1 MSNTKEEGAI
11 GGMKPITM
19 QPTSPPP
26 SISPEVIQMM
36 DTFSKMGV
44 KPKADTPE
52 QLMKWMSDFMQAQK
66 TMKEG
71 SDTKFAFPPPPK
83 TDVPPQKE
91 DKAIAT
97 KLILNQPPKITWFS
111 GTDLKSGDA
120 TYEIWRHEVNCM
132 RKQNY
137 DKDAMLIAVRRSLR
151 GEAGMVAMRIDL
163 DANIDDIIR
172 KLDSIYGSVDRK
184 EILLTQFYG
193 ARQEKDEDISHWS
206 CRLERIIGKC
216 VDGGLVHHSE
226 VDQQL
231 HFMLWNG
238 LKASLKA
245 ISGYKYDTIK
255 DFDGLRVALRQIE
268 NYVPQESTSTSKPH
282 ISKAVT
288 GQSEFDEIKGMIQ
301 QLGTRMDSFESK
313 RPEQQS
319 YRPTHQ
325 PHQSWKPTQPQQ
337 SWKSTQPQQR
347 WMEPETQSWTPQQE
361 PWTQQETQSWRPQSQ
376 QQSRKQ
382 TQQSWKTRQESQW
395 QQRGRGKGNYNNQ
408 QLNDTFGENIQC
420 WRCGLFGHVQTG
432 CRIRVDHLRKDLN
445 GKKPMQRERP

>member
-1 MSNTKEEGAI
+1 M
-11 GGMKPITM
+11 
-19 QPTSPPP
+19 
-26 SISPEVIQMM
+26 
-36 DTFSKMGV
+36 
-44 KPKADTPE
+44 
-52 QLMKWMSDFMQAQK
+52 
-66 TMKEG
+66 
-71 SDTKFAFPPPPK
+71 
-83 TDVPPQKE
+83 
-91 DKAIAT
+91 
-97 KLILNQPPKITWFS
+97 
-111 GTDLKSGDA
+111 
-120 TYEIWRHEVNCM
+120 
-132 RKQNY
+132 
-137 DKDAMLIAVRRSLR
+137 
-151 GEAGMVAMRIDL
+151 
-163 DANIDDIIR
+163 
-172 KLDSIYGSVDRK
+172 
-184 EILLTQFYG
+184 
-193 ARQEKDEDISHWS
+193 
-206 CRLERIIGKC
+206 ERIIGKC

-268 NYVPQESTSTSKPH
+268 NYVPQESTSTSTSKPH

-325 PHQSWKPTQPQQ
+325 PQQSWKPTQPHQSWKPTQPQQ
-337 SWKSTQPQQR
+337 SWKTTQPQQSWKPTQPQQSWKPTQPQQS
-347 WMEPETQSWTPQQE
+347 WMEPEMQSWTPQQQS
-361 PWTQQETQSWRPQSQ
+361 WTQQETQSWRPQSQ

-408 QLNDTFGENIQC
+408 QPNNTFGENIVLALWIIWTC
-420 WRCGLFGHVQTG
+420 SDWMSH
-432 CRIRVDHLRKDLN
+432 KS
-445 GKKPMQRERP
+445 